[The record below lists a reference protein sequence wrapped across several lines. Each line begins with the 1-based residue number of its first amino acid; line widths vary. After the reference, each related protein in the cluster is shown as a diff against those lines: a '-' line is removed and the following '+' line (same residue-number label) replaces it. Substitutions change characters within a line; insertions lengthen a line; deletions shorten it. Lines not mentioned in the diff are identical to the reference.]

1 MLGYKVLLPENKIQ
15 IIVCD
20 SRYRNI
26 SKCIHLFGSK
36 CIHFFGIVDVN
47 VMWNFFFLK
56 KKKKQLRVLVI
67 ETDVLPFPFG
77 CVIFY

>member
-15 IIVCD
+15 IIVCG

-47 VMWNFFFLK
+47 VMWKFFFF